1 MSKLPLPDQAARD
14 FIRERLDVNV
24 LVEAGAGSGKTESLA
39 QRMVAG
45 IVTGGYQVSE
55 MAAVTF
61 TRKAA
66 AELRGRFQVALEQ
79 RLTEESDAQA
89 KARIRQALAGLE
101 TLFAGTI
108 HSFCARLLRERPV
121 EAGLAPGFTE
131 IEEADDERI
140 RKQAWR
146 DYLARERARDNAVLR
161 ELQEADVQPSDLDSA
176 FGKVCTF
183 EEVDFPAGD
192 APKPA
197 TAKAWKAY
205 ERFLKKLQGWLTG
218 PIPQDTTCM
227 VQDRLRDGMFRLRV
241 ARRDHTGDLVALL
254 SKWESMPSF
263 VQKHW
268 SDDAAEKKRIE
279 KEVTECIRAFQAATV
294 QPFFADWRS
303 YIYRL
308 AMTLL
313 VDARA
318 FAREARFRALS
329 LNYGDLLQGAAR
341 LVRTHPEVRRV
352 LQRKYRWL
360 YVDEFQD
367 TDPIQAEVML
377 WLASEEAT
385 PDTATDPFTVRLRPG
400 SLFIV
405 GDPKQSIYRFR
416 RADIEVYNHVR
427 QVIQTNG
434 GSVVSLIASWRSVSA
449 VCDWAST
456 AFNGVFPQA
465 PTPHQ
470 AAFQALTPVTP
481 KPGGG
486 GRVLDHPGTIK
497 NAEVIAAD
505 AEAIAD
511 YIKATCDSNE
521 RKPGDFLVLIWKK
534 KRLAYYAAALE
545 ARQIP
550 IEVSGGGTFGESEE
564 VCALAGLLH
573 ALGDPDDAVRVVAVL
588 RGLFFGMSD
597 EELYQ
602 HKLNGGWFTIDRR
615 PASDDGD
622 GRGHVRVRA
631 ALRSLAGMAE
641 LTRTLPAAA
650 AVERILE
657 STGFLALAAAST
669 PGAAEAGD
677 LMQVVDRV
685 RAATEEGGTL
695 ADAVSA
701 LEEDIDAGDVESWPL
716 EPGRTD
722 VVRVMNLH
730 KAKGLEAKVV
740 FLADPCGGFESEADM
755 RIDRLDGRATGHLQ
769 IVWKPEDNKGATKL
783 IGEPAGWAACLE
795 KEQPFLDAEADRLRY
810 VAATRAKEMLVI
822 SRWLKDGKKKPWT
835 AFDPFLGGIPA
846 LAMPK
851 MPKASAAKKTDLA
864 EKTRKRLAGER
875 DARLEASQ
883 VSSYSVDS
891 VTGLTHR
898 NIVVRE
904 DDPARIL
911 RGAAAA
917 ADFGDLVHRLLEYAM
932 RRRVGLADVER
943 FAKWLAFQEDDL
955 KAAVPEA
962 VAAVGRVMASDLWRQ
977 AQSAADCDVEIP
989 FTLATKAVDGT
1000 PALLAGVIDLAF
1012 RSSDGWC
1019 VVDYK
1024 TDQLSERGAAE
1035 LLERYAGQIE
1045 NYGRAWSEFTGE
1057 AVVQV
1062 GIHAVRADATVWKP

>member
-1 MSKLPLPDQAARD
+1 MSKRPLPDQAARD
-14 FIRERLDVNV
+14 FIRTRLDVNV
-24 LVEAGAGSGKTESLA
+24 LVEAGAGTGKTESLA

-45 IVTGGYQVSE
+45 IVSGYDVSQ

-66 AELRGRFQVALEQ
+66 AELRGRFQVVLEKQ
-79 RLTEESDAQA
+79 LTEESDEQT

-108 HSFCARLLRERPV
+108 HSFCARLMRERPV

-131 IEEADDERI
+131 IEEADDKRT

-146 DYLARERARDNAVLR
+146 DYLARERARDNPWLQ
-161 ELQEADVQPSDLDSA
+161 ELQDADVSPSDLDNA

-183 EEVDFPAGD
+183 EEVEFPAGD
-192 APKPA
+192 ARKPEA
-197 TAKAWKAY
+197 AKVWKDY
-205 ERFLKKLQGWLTG
+205 ERFLRKLQGWLTG
-218 PIPQDTTCM
+218 PIPEGTTCQ
-227 VQDRLRDGMFRLRV
+227 VQDRLREGIWRLRV
-241 ARRDHTGDLVALL
+241 ARRDHPGDLVALL
-254 SKWESMPSF
+254 GKWESMPTL
-263 VQKHW
+263 VQYQW
-268 SDDAAEKKRIE
+268 SDDDAEKKRIDR
-279 KEVTECIRAFQAATV
+279 EVNACILAFQAATV
-294 QPFFADWRS
+294 EPFLAAWRQ

-318 FAREARFRALS
+318 FARDARFTALT

-341 LVRTHPEVRRV
+341 LLRTHPEVRRA
-352 LQRKYRWL
+352 LQGKYRWL

-385 PDTATDPFTVRLRPG
+385 PDTAADPFAVRLRPG
-400 SLFIV
+400 ALFIV
-405 GDPKQSIYRFR
+405 GDPKQSIFRFR
-416 RADIEVYNHVR
+416 RADIEVYNRVR
-427 QVIQTNG
+427 QVVEANG
-434 GSVVSLIASWRSVSA
+434 GSVVSLLASWRSVSA
-449 VCDWAST
+449 VCDWATT
-456 AFNGVFPQA
+456 AFNGVFPA
-465 PTPHQ
+465 ASTPHQ
-470 AAFQALTPVTP
+470 AAFQALTPVEP

-486 GRVLDHPGTIK
+486 VRVLDHPGTIK
-497 NAEVIAAD
+497 NADVITAD

-511 YIKATCDSNE
+511 YITATCGSGDN
-521 RKPGDFLVLIWKK
+521 KPGDFLVLIWKK

-550 IEVSGGGTFGESEE
+550 IEVSGGGTLGESKE
-564 VCALAGLLH
+564 VRALTALLH
-573 ALGDPDDAVRVVAVL
+573 AVGDPDDAVRVVAVL
-588 RGLFFGMSD
+588 RGLFFGISD

-602 HKLNGGWFTIDRR
+602 HKLNGGWFTVDRKPR
-615 PASDDGD
+615 SDDD
-622 GRGHVRVRA
+622 EERGHARVRA
-631 ALRSLAGMAE
+631 ALRSLAEMTE
-641 LTRTLPAAA
+641 LTRTLPAPA

-657 STGFLALAAAST
+657 STGFLAMAAAST

-740 FLADPCGGFESEADM
+740 FLADPCGGFDSEADM
-755 RIDRLDGRATGHLQ
+755 RIDRQEGRATGHLQ

-783 IGEPAGWAACLE
+783 IGEPVGWPTYQAA
-795 KEQPFLDAEADRLRY
+795 EQPFLDAEADRLRY
-810 VAATRAKEMLVI
+810 VAATRARDLLVI
-822 SRWLKDGKKKPWT
+822 SRLMKEGKKKPWT
-835 AFDPFLGGIPA
+835 AFDPFLSGIPA
-846 LAMPK
+846 LEMPK
-851 MPKASAAKKTDLA
+851 KPKASAPTKGDLT
-864 EKTRKRLAGER
+864 ETTRKRLAAER

-883 VSSYSVDS
+883 VSSYSVAS

-911 RGAAAA
+911 RGAAAGSE
-917 ADFGDLVHRLLEYAM
+917 FGDLVHKLLEYAM
-932 RRRVGLADVER
+932 RRRAGLPDVER
-943 FAKWLAFQEDDL
+943 FANWLTFRDDEL
-955 KAAVPEA
+955 RTAVPEA
-962 VAAVGRVMASDLWRQ
+962 VAAVGRVMASDVWQQ
-977 AQSAADCDVEIP
+977 AQAAADCDVEIP
-989 FTLATKAVDGT
+989 FTLVTKAADGT
-1000 PALLAGVIDLAF
+1000 PALLAGVIDLAY
-1012 RSSDGWC
+1012 RSAEGWC

-1024 TDQLSERGAAE
+1024 TDQLSERGATE
-1035 LLERYAGQIE
+1035 LLERYAGQLE
-1045 NYGRAWSEFTGE
+1045 SYRRAWTELSGDSGVRV
-1057 AVVQV
+1057 AV
-1062 GIHAVRADATVWKP
+1062 HAVRSGETLWKP

>member
-1 MSKLPLPDQAARD
+1 MSRQPLPDQAARD

-66 AELRGRFQVALEQ
+66 AELRGRFQVALET
-79 RLTEESDAQA
+79 RLKEETNEQA

-146 DYLARERARDNAVLR
+146 DYLARERALDNAVLR
-161 ELQEADVQPSDLDSA
+161 EFQEADVQPSDLDNA

-192 APKPA
+192 APKPD

-205 ERFLKKLQGWLTG
+205 ERFLATLQGWLTG
-218 PIPQDTTCM
+218 PLPEDTTCV
-227 VQDRLRDGMFRLRV
+227 VQDRLREGMFRLRV

-254 SKWESMPSF
+254 RKWESMPKF
-263 VQKHW
+263 VQYQW

-279 KEVTECIRAFQAATV
+279 KEVTACVLAFQAATV
-294 QPFFADWRS
+294 EPFFAAWRP

-318 FAREARFRALS
+318 FARDARFRALT

-341 LVRTHPEVRRV
+341 LGRTHPEVRRV

-367 TDPIQAEVML
+367 TDPVQAEVML

-385 PDTATDPFTVRLRPG
+385 PDTAADPFAVRLRPG

-405 GDPKQSIYRFR
+405 GDPKQSIFRFR
-416 RADIEVYNHVR
+416 RADIQVYNHVR
-427 QVIQTNG
+427 QIIEANG
-434 GSVVSLIASWRSVSA
+434 GRVVSLTASWRSVSA
-449 VCDWAST
+449 VCDWATT
-456 AFNGVFPQA
+456 AFNGVFPPEA
-465 PTPHQ
+465 TDHQ

-481 KPGGG
+481 KAGGG
-486 GRVLDHPGTIK
+486 VRVLDHPGTIK

-505 AEAIAD
+505 AEVIAN
-511 YIKATCDSNE
+511 YVKATCDAGE
-521 RKPGDFLVLIWKK
+521 RTPGDFLVLIWKK
-534 KRLAYYAAALE
+534 KRLACYAAALE

-564 VCALAGLLH
+564 VCALAALLH

-588 RGLFFGMSD
+588 RGLFFGISD

-602 HKLNGGWFTIDRR
+602 HKLNGGWFTIDRK

-631 ALRSLAGMAE
+631 ALRSLAEMAE

-657 STGFLALAAAST
+657 FTGFLALAAAST

-685 RAATEEGGTL
+685 RAATEDGGTL

-701 LEEDIDAGDVESWPL
+701 LEEDIGTGHVESWPL

-730 KAKGLEAKVV
+730 KAKGLEAEVV

-755 RIDRLDGRATGHLQ
+755 RIDRQEGRATGHLQ

-783 IGEPAGWAACLE
+783 IGEPAGWAAYQAT
-795 KEQPFLDAEADRLRY
+795 EQPFLDAEADRLRY
-810 VAATRAKEMLVI
+810 VAATRAKELLVI

-835 AFDPFLGGIPA
+835 AFDRFLSGIPA
-846 LAMPK
+846 LELPK
-851 MPKASAAKKTDLA
+851 KPKASTAKKTDLT
-864 EKTRKRLAGER
+864 EKTRKRLATER

-883 VSSYSVDS
+883 VFSYSVDS

-898 NIVVRE
+898 DIVVRE
-904 DDPARIL
+904 DDPARVL
-911 RGAAAA
+911 RGAAAGA
-917 ADFGDLVHRLLEYAM
+917 EFGDLVHKLLEYAM
-932 RRRVGLADVER
+932 RRRTALADVER
-943 FAKWLAFQEDDL
+943 FANWLTFQDVEL
-955 KAAVPEA
+955 KRAVPEA
-962 VAAVGRVMASDLWRQ
+962 VAAVARVMASDVWRQ
-977 AQSAADCDVEIP
+977 AQASADCDVEIP
-989 FTLATKAVDGT
+989 FTLVTKAADGT
-1000 PALLAGVIDLAF
+1000 PSLLAGVIDLAY
-1012 RSSDGWC
+1012 RSADGWY

-1024 TDQLSERGAAE
+1024 TDQLSGRGAAE
-1035 LLERYAGQIE
+1035 LLERYAGQLE
-1045 NYGRAWSEFTGE
+1045 SYRRAWSEFTGE
-1057 AVVQV
+1057 PTVRV
-1062 GIHAVRADATVWKP
+1062 GLHAVRAGETVWKL